1 MDDSVEDSKP
11 AQVVSYTETSE
22 CPGTDEMNSTSG
34 RRSLRSVTQE
44 FASLEIS
51 STEEE
56 LRRKLAKSE
65 EERKKDQEAFEKKL
79 KEERAKVTAL
89 EALLPKNDK
98 EERKVDKSV
107 FDSKDRGSYYVKYRQ
122 LMEDSKNFV
131 KSNTRSARKVFHG
144 DLYRF
149 AWNLAIFHMID
160 FSYITSLNSEN
171 PDDKFYVPHYKLP
184 LLKQEELV
192 VRSNSDLSDELSQLR
207 YISNYFIWWRM
218 F

>member
-65 EERKKDQEAFEKKL
+65 EERKKDQ
-79 KEERAKVTAL
+79 
-89 EALLPKNDK
+89 
-98 EERKVDKSV
+98 
-107 FDSKDRGSYYVKYRQ
+107 
-122 LMEDSKNFV
+122 
-131 KSNTRSARKVFHG
+131 
-144 DLYRF
+144 
-149 AWNLAIFHMID
+149 
-160 FSYITSLNSEN
+160 
-171 PDDKFYVPHYKLP
+171 
-184 LLKQEELV
+184 
-192 VRSNSDLSDELSQLR
+192 
-207 YISNYFIWWRM
+207 
-218 F
+218 